1 MTERDKW
8 LMQAVR
14 DLETARNSLNSG
26 DYYASAFWAQ
36 QAVEKALKALLLS
49 WGKSYRGHD
58 LVEMGYLVR
67 DELGLDVS
75 PIIDDLRALTAHYT
89 TSRYP
94 DAANAVPYEIY
105 TRADAEEALERASRV
120 IEWVRRNLR

>member
-49 WGKSYRGHD
+49 WVVSVFIIYGYSYSLVFKSQKIYKPD
-58 LVEMGYLVR
+58 PNIFTGYPGFPRSVVAGNPR
-67 DELGLDVS
+67 
-75 PIIDDLRALTAHYT
+75 
-89 TSRYP
+89 
-94 DAANAVPYEIY
+94 
-105 TRADAEEALERASRV
+105 
-120 IEWVRRNLR
+120 

>member
-1 MTERDKW
+1 M
-8 LMQAVR
+8 AVNINR
-14 DLETARNSLNSG
+14 HLLRN
-26 DYYASAFWAQ
+26 
-36 QAVEKALKALLLS
+36 
-49 WGKSYRGHD
+49 GKSYRGHD

-67 DELGLDVS
+67 DELGLDIS

-120 IEWVRRNLR
+120 VEWVRRNLQ